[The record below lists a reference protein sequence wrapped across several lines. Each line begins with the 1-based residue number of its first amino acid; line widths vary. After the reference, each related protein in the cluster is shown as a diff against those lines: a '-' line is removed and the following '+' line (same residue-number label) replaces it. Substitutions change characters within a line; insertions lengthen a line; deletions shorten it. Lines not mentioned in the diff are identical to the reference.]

1 MDTKAFS
8 YFAALQR
15 QHSLARAAKD
25 LGLTP
30 QGLGGAMRRLEQELG
45 VHLWSGAPGTSPLT
59 EHGKLFL
66 TYAEGFERELGE
78 LRRGLDAITAHAS
91 NVIRLGCSVGLLGYL
106 GEDVIETFNR
116 NSANCQV
123 VACEELPD
131 VECARHLAEGDYNFA
146 LLVNPV
152 SEAFEATPL
161 VDDYQFFW
169 VNRTDP
175 LARRDDIV
183 LSDLKGRTVLMMGDD
198 YQNTGLLIQMLAQR
212 HIDCDIRFT
221 GEMIRVYE
229 YARAGKA
236 LGLTCRNHIEATAES
251 EKTVGVPVKELPW
264 GFSICWR
271 RDTVPTEAQQWF
283 LTYMRSLRRSYR

>member
-1 MDTKAFS
+1 MDTKSFS
-8 YFAALQR
+8 YFTSLQR
-15 QHSLARAAKD
+15 QRSLTRAAKE
-25 LGLTP
+25 LGITP
-30 QGLGGAMRRLEQELG
+30 QGLGGAMRRLEQELC
-45 VHLWSGAPGTSPLT
+45 VSLWSGAAGTSPLT

-66 TYAEGFERELGE
+66 EFAQGFERDMAE
-78 LRRGLDAITAHAS
+78 LRRGLDAITAHTS

-106 GEDVIETFNR
+106 GEDAIDTFNR

-131 VECARHLAEGDYNFA
+131 VECARHLAEGDYTFA

-152 SEAFEATPL
+152 AETFQSVSL

-169 VNRTDP
+169 VNRADP
-175 LARRDDIV
+175 LARREEITLDD
-183 LSDLKGRTVLMMGDD
+183 LRGRTVLMMGDD

-212 HIDCDIRFT
+212 HIDCDVRFT

-229 YARAGKA
+229 YARANRA

-251 EKTVGVPVKELPW
+251 QVTVGVPIKEVPW

-271 RDTVPTEAQQWF
+271 ADTVPTEAQQWF
-283 LTYMRSLRRSYR
+283 LSYMRTLRRTYR